1 MLTGLFFGNLL
12 PMNGKGIGP
21 GGIDLQT
28 LRSCRRTR
36 IGKAMRPTHVY
47 HESNIDTKDIVID
60 LWILSET
67 IDTKEKSLR
76 ISRRF
81 SIIVEA
87 FKVSSPQAQ
96 VGTTGFRAAGSH
108 ESGPFHREEPK
119 NGRCSSNHQNLSS
132 PKHFPSVPRILWLHL
147 ATTLFMDNGK

>member
-1 MLTGLFFGNLL
+1 MKLLSPGATNASFASVSERNGFMLTGLFFGNLL
-12 PMNGKGIGP
+12 PMNGTGIGP

-28 LRSCRRTR
+28 LRSCRRMR
-36 IGKAMRPTHVY
+36 IGKAMRPAHVY

-96 VGTTGFRAAGSH
+96 VGTTGCFSCRRVA
-108 ESGPFHREEPK
+108 
-119 NGRCSSNHQNLSS
+119 
-132 PKHFPSVPRILWLHL
+132 
-147 ATTLFMDNGK
+147 